1 MAAVVLAS
9 RPAPVAVANRNGMDE
24 LRDAAGEEQTEGRKD
39 INNGISCRAQ
49 RPIGQMRNGGR
60 ARDEAW
66 ASGRGVRAHGLAL
79 IPCRGRRVTAHIRGA
94 SNG

>member
-9 RPAPVAVANRNGMDE
+9 RPAPIAVANRNGMDE

-60 ARDEAW
+60 ARDAAW
-66 ASGRGVRAHGLAL
+66 AGGRASEGSGLTDSR
-79 IPCRGRRVTAHIRGA
+79 
-94 SNG
+94 